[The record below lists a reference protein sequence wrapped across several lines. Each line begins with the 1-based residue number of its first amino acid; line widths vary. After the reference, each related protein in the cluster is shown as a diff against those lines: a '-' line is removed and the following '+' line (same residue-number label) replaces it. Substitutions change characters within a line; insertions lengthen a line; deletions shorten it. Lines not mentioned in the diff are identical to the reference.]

1 MTDFNLK
8 LCFYFSFNR
17 NIIIVF
23 TINLNLMVLI
33 MASKVSAANSTGITP
48 AVQNNQPN
56 KIYEFAKKTFRNI
69 KNIPDYIS
77 KKIEASYN
85 FLASH
90 KFAIAMIAMAIIFA
104 PISAEAS
111 AIAITLGSL
120 KEGYRYYTRTINYQF
135 KLKAKTYIKALTDLN
150 SNFKD
155 GKISTSQK
163 KVEASLDACAKAQS
177 NLLNHITSMVKTK
190 AQLDSWEKYLK
201 DYSPQLK
208 LNAKIDLQGNLE
220 ILSSPQA
227 IKDHVDSQMST
238 VKRGLEN
245 RYFSNIERYAMFC
258 LNRGKKSDLKSL
270 SDTFIKNIPFAE
282 KVLEKN
288 QTDIL
293 RDLNWSYQ
301 TQRVKRAVT
310 KPFKA
315 IAEPFGKIANSKA
328 AQIASMPVKFAL
340 GIAKFVSPALIPA
353 CIIGYLWGGMPRTL
367 QILTYPT
374 SLFTRFMCW
383 TGNSVACNA
392 SEMINNI
399 GTIVTS

>member
-1 MTDFNLK
+1 MT
-8 LCFYFSFNR
+8 
-17 NIIIVF
+17 
-23 TINLNLMVLI
+23 
-33 MASKVSAANSTGITP
+33 SKVSPANSSGASP

-56 KIYEFAKKTFRNI
+56 KVSEFAKKTFRNI

-77 KKIEASYN
+77 KKIKATYY

-155 GKISTSQK
+155 GKISTSKGKAEQAER
-163 KVEASLDACAKAQS
+163 VCAKAQS
-177 NLLNHITSMVKTK
+177 NLLNHIASKVTTK
-190 AQLDSWEKYLK
+190 AQLDSWEKHLK
-201 DYSPQLK
+201 GYSPQLK

-238 VKRGLEN
+238 VKRNLEN
-245 RYFSNIERYAMFC
+245 RYFSNIEIYANSC
-258 LNRGKKSDLKSL
+258 LENGKKSALKSF
-270 SDTFIKNIPFAE
+270 SEVFMKKIPFAE

-310 KPFKA
+310 KA

-328 AQIASMPVKFAL
+328 AQIASIPVKFTL

-374 SLFTRFMCW
+374 SLFTKFMCW
-383 TGNSVACNA
+383 TGNQVACNA

-399 GTIVTS
+399 GATI